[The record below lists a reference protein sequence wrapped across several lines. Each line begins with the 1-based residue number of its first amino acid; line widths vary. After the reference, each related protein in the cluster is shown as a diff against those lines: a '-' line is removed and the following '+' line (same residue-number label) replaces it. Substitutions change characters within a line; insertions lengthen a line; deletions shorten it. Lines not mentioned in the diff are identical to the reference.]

1 MPCVKGKEK
10 LDRLDKAHAL
20 KNLKSIGED
29 RHMNRLLTYNESS
42 ANDTCMYAE
51 VIWKYMWGS
60 ML

>member
-51 VIWKYMWGS
+51 VIWKYM
-60 ML
+60 